1 MSDLATVLRL
11 HLQHSSISPMRILLF
26 TCSLLALVSLLVPN
40 LQATSSVAGPGT
52 VIRGKITK
60 IEDGLGTFVLTSKE
74 GKSVAVRTKDKTK
87 FFVDGVAAKFDD
99 LEVGQFAR
107 VRGRFKKDANGKTF
121 FGARAVR
128 AKTPK

>member
-1 MSDLATVLRL
+1 
-11 HLQHSSISPMRILLF
+11 MRILLF

-87 FFVDGVAAKFDD
+87 FFVDSVAAKFDD
-99 LEVGQFAR
+99 LEVCLLYTSPSPRDKRQSRMPSSA
-107 VRGRFKKDANGKTF
+107 
-121 FGARAVR
+121 
-128 AKTPK
+128 